1 MMAAAA
7 VGGCLAFG
15 LTKLASAVRGI
26 GSEMTD
32 ATEKAG
38 KIAHGIW
45 AEVTGG
51 IRGALRRVSN
61 PFVIGLAA
69 SLVFR
74 TVYNVVCPRVAPT
87 VVRIVLRQGLTVRDV
102 DAIADTH
109 ATVAHAGGLSLHG
122 LALFLVTS
130 VFFGGCLPGA
140 FNMGAFSRF
149 VDSLVR
155 GTSGIVDVAEWVREV
170 FVRLIE
176 WVGGVTKLGVPN
188 WANQFMASRA
198 RALERLTDLDLR
210 ASNVATELACGTL
223 APTAD
228 VAAQVREFLREL
240 NDIRLSMDS
249 TYQEKHGRRI
259 DQLQR
264 RIEKLALE
272 VTTRAAHT
280 ASRSEPVCIALIGK
294 PGVGK
299 SLLINLLS
307 RHLIDKT
314 LQGDRR
320 ERAMKH
326 PNSEIFMKNAATE
339 YWEGYTLQHIAVLD
353 DFGQTVAP
361 KGTSAEFAE
370 IIRLV
375 NVAQAGLNMARAEN
389 KGAVGFLSVCDRQW
403 Q

>member
-1 MMAAAA
+1 LEVRIRQLEAYRDQRRRGDRANAHGGDRAFMMAAAA

-198 RALERLTDLDLR
+198 RALERLLTWTFALVTWPPSWLAALWRPPPTLR
-210 ASNVATELACGTL
+210 
-223 APTAD
+223 P
-228 VAAQVREFLREL
+228 
-240 NDIRLSMDS
+240 
-249 TYQEKHGRRI
+249 
-259 DQLQR
+259 
-264 RIEKLALE
+264 
-272 VTTRAAHT
+272 
-280 ASRSEPVCIALIGK
+280 RSV
-294 PGVGK
+294 
-299 SLLINLLS
+299 
-307 RHLIDKT
+307 
-314 LQGDRR
+314 
-320 ERAMKH
+320 
-326 PNSEIFMKNAATE
+326 NS
-339 YWEGYTLQHIAVLD
+339 
-353 DFGQTVAP
+353 FG
-361 KGTSAEFAE
+361 S
-370 IIRLV
+370 
-375 NVAQAGLNMARAEN
+375 
-389 KGAVGFLSVCDRQW
+389 
-403 Q
+403 